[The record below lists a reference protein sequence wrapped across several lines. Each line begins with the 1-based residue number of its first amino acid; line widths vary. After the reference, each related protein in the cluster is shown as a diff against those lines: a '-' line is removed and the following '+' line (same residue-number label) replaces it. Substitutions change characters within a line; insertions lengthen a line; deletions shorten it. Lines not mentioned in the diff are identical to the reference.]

1 LTTCQRLGIKMK
13 EFIIKRLPERGC
25 IIVDQM
31 KKING
36 RLGPAPE
43 RVYATKEGKPFKC
56 EKCGAIHRIV
66 DVEFGEQYKCEACR
80 GNLVEG

>member
-1 LTTCQRLGIKMK
+1 MNTYLKNQDFLIICQSK
-13 EFIIKRLPERGC
+13 RGC
-25 IIVDQM
+25 LIVDQKM

-36 RLGPAPE
+36 RLEPAPE

-56 EKCGAIHRIV
+56 ENCGAIHRIV
-66 DVEFGEQYKCEACR
+66 DVQFGEEYKCNACR